1 VRWAAAEGVSETVI
15 AAVLLLHERNVDE
28 IASKLRPDELEQVIS
43 SSDDAQV
50 AIRRERLMPLKH
62 GALSGRARAP
72 ERSQR
77 PKASLGTLL
86 ALTIRGGQRHARLLE
101 SSTAPMVGTV
111 PWNAPVVPTP
121 VRQPGSAPR
130 GKKAAPVSGWS
141 TRPLA
146 AA

>member
-15 AAVLLLHERNVDE
+15 AAVLLLHERSVDE

-50 AIRRERLMPLKH
+50 AIRRERLIPLKH
-62 GALSGRARAP
+62 GTLSGRALVP

-86 ALTIRGGQRHARLLE
+86 APTIRGGWRHARLLE
-101 SSTAPMVGTV
+101 SSTVPMLGTV
-111 PWNAPVVPTP
+111 PWNALAVPTP

-130 GKKAAPVSGWS
+130 GKKAAHASG
-141 TRPLA
+141 
-146 AA
+146 